1 MSLFYSNPQCGQAG
15 IFTIPHEYVNTVA
28 QLNCLRFG
36 RFFAGNFCA
45 ISPTNIWRILF
56 GVFSS
61 RDFTFSLILNVFNIN
76 F

>member
-15 IFTIPHEYVNTVA
+15 IFTIPHESVNTVA

-36 RFFAGNFCA
+36 RIFAVNFCA
-45 ISPTNIWRILF
+45 ISPANIWRILF
-56 GVFSS
+56 VAFYS
-61 RDFTFSLILNVFNIN
+61 RDLTFSLILNVFDIN